1 MSGQT
6 TTPGVPSFTKEDHQ
20 DPIVSNAIQFIH
32 HQIGLHFRG
41 SPPNSN
47 NQSSIPP
54 RPLFV
59 GLQGA
64 QGIGKST
71 AAASIA
77 ERLGSEPFNLN
88 VITISLDDFY
98 LTHQDQNALEARYP
112 DNPIL
117 RGRGP
122 PGTHDIKLATDVLN
136 QLSDINSHFEKN
148 VRIPR
153 YDKSAFGGKGDR
165 SNIETI
171 ELGSTLHLVIL
182 EGWMV
187 GFQSRP
193 EHDFVNQYS
202 DTLSLAM
209 GRATWNHPTIKQ
221 PPAPKTYVIG
231 HKCQDLVQVNDLLQ
245 PYQENLW
252 SKLDLLI
259 KIIPKDYDWVYKWRL
274 EQEHRMKALNG
285 GVGMSDCEVHKFIDR
300 YMPFYEFYK
309 KRVTIRPNPP
319 SPLNGMRIFVN
330 ESRVPVEIKAFS
342 IDEEA
347 KGYDLPMANCYDF

>member
-1 MSGQT
+1 MSEQISTTGQ
-6 TTPGVPSFTKEDHQ
+6 PFTSKDEHQ
-20 DPIVSNAIQFIH
+20 DPIVSNAVQFIH
-32 HQIGLHFRG
+32 HQVGLHFRETPTD
-41 SPPNSN
+41 SNS
-47 NQSSIPP
+47 QSSVPP

-71 AAASIA
+71 AVASIA
-77 ERLGSEPFNLN
+77 KRLRSEPFNLN
-88 VITISLDDFY
+88 VITMSLDDFY
-98 LTHQDQNALEARYP
+98 LTHEEQNALEGRYP
-112 DNPIL
+112 ENSLL

-122 PGTHDIKLATDVLN
+122 PGTHDIKLATAVFNVLE
-136 QLSDINSHFEKN
+136 DINSHSNKS
-148 VRIPR
+148 VCIPR

-165 SNIETI
+165 SHVETI
-171 ELGSTLHLVIL
+171 ELASTLHLVIL

-193 EHDFVNQYS
+193 ERDFVNQYS
-202 DTLSLAM
+202 ETLSLAL
-209 GRATWNHPTIKQ
+209 GRAMWSHPTIKL
-221 PPAPKTYVIG
+221 PPAPKTYITG
-231 HKCQDLVQVNDLLQ
+231 HKCQDLVQVNELLQ
-245 PYQENLW
+245 PYQKNIW

-259 KIIPKDYDWVYKWRL
+259 KVIPKDYDWVYKWRL
-274 EQEHRMKALNG
+274 EQEHQMKASNG
-285 GVGMSDCEVHKFIDR
+285 GLGMSDCQVHKFIDR

-330 ESRVPVEIKAFS
+330 ESRVPVEISPFS

-347 KGYDLPMANCYDF
+347 KRYDLPMATCYDF